1 MKNIF
6 LTFAVTVISSFAL
19 LNNASAQNELGINE
33 EDLQIDL
40 RPLVINIPADS
51 TEDYN
56 LKDVN
61 EKAVKK
67 FEKEFP
73 HANQPSWYKAEDGY
87 IASFKTDDVL
97 TKVSYDEKGRYLHT
111 IHYYGEKM
119 LPKDVRQIIKS
130 VYYDYSIT
138 SVVEIHSNETYGETT
153 YVVTIEDASSMKILQ
168 ISNFEI
174 LSIKDY
180 KKG

>member
-6 LTFAVTVISSFAL
+6 LTFTVTVISAIAFS
-19 LNNASAQNELGINE
+19 ASAQNDLGIND
-33 EDLQIDL
+33 EDLLNDP
-40 RPLVINIPADS
+40 RPLVINIPEDS
-51 TEDYN
+51 TENYD

-73 HANQPSWYKAEDGY
+73 NVNQPSWYKAEDGY
-87 IASFKTDDVL
+87 IATFKTDDVL